1 MSRRPNI
8 ERPIKLE
15 ISLPESLRGRL
26 DLFLWSPTEGRVP
39 KGAYSALIVQLL
51 KDYLHLLESKDV
63 LARSSRTDSSPAG

>member
-26 DLFLWSPTEGRVP
+26 DLLLWSPTEGRIP
-39 KGAYSALIVQLL
+39 QGAYSALIVQLL
-51 KDYLHLLESKDV
+51 KDHLSLLESKDV
-63 LARSSRTDSSPAG
+63 LARSSGTDPSASR